1 VRNAPDRIDINR
13 PPVITD
19 DDGIPEMDWSLG
31 LETLSGLVTFL
42 DVLEQ
47 PLWVDQQVTA
57 SARVP
62 LSTVVNPGDRI
73 AAKGRRW
80 RVRTVRRNAM
90 HLRVMLEEVK

>member
-1 VRNAPDRIDINR
+1 MRNAPDRIEINR

-19 DDGIPEMDWSLG
+19 SDGLPEMDWSLG
-31 LETLSGLVTFL
+31 LETVAGLVTFL
-42 DVLEQ
+42 DVEEQ

-62 LSTVVNPGDRI
+62 LGTIVNPGDRI
-73 AAKGRRW
+73 EAKGRRW
-80 RVRTVRRNAM
+80 RVRTVRPNPL